1 MSLVRLQNVTK
12 RYEDRLI
19 LREVSL
25 RLEAGERI
33 GLIGQ
38 NGAGK
43 TTILRLVLGREQPSE
58 GRVDINLGIRI
69 GYFSQFSE
77 LDGTASVQTALEG
90 LFSEARAIEAELAS
104 VAEALETVT
113 DGDEMEKLLERQSF
127 LFEEINRL
135 DGWEYPR
142 YIDTALTKL
151 GFTAEQRAQPVDQL
165 SGGWRNRAALAK
177 IVLEAPDVLLLDEP
191 TNFLDVEG
199 VAWLEGW
206 LRTFTGGLLL
216 VSHDRQFLDVAATH
230 IMEVENYHLHDY
242 PGNYTNYIRKR
253 PFREHVL
260 NRQFE
265 NEEELITLEA
275 EAIADRQ
282 ELSQRPSESLR
293 RKLADIKKRRPPRP
307 VDEIVTS
314 IYQGLRAPDRLCRV
328 EHVSKA
334 FGERSLFNDLSFEIG
349 REDRVAIVG
358 RNGCGKSTLLKV
370 LNGKEVPDSGKVYWE
385 SGVSFADFNEIESQ
399 LNLKDT
405 VTHAVNSMGGQFSMA
420 GQATRKQVNRFL
432 TLLRF
437 SEMDLNQK
445 IGTLSGGQRARVA
458 LAQCLLSGSAA
469 LLLDE
474 PTNHLDL
481 STTQVMEQA
490 LLHFPGAVIVVSHDR
505 FFLDKIATR
514 LLVFEGEGKVQEVS
528 GNWTT
533 WQASLN
539 TSVSG

>member
-90 LFSEARAIEAELAS
+90 LFSEARGIEAELAS

-127 LFEEINRL
+127 LFEEMNRL

-199 VAWLEGW
+199 VAWLALWAHIFDDTDDLMAEDAW
-206 LRTFTGGLLL
+206 LT
-216 VSHDRQFLDVAATH
+216 V
-230 IMEVENYHLHDY
+230 
-242 PGNYTNYIRKR
+242 
-253 PFREHVL
+253 
-260 NRQFE
+260 
-265 NEEELITLEA
+265 
-275 EAIADRQ
+275 
-282 ELSQRPSESLR
+282 
-293 RKLADIKKRRPPRP
+293 P
-307 VDEIVTS
+307 VRVN
-314 IYQGLRAPDRLCRV
+314 RV
-328 EHVSKA
+328 E
-334 FGERSLFNDLSFEIG
+334 
-349 REDRVAIVG
+349 
-358 RNGCGKSTLLKV
+358 
-370 LNGKEVPDSGKVYWE
+370 
-385 SGVSFADFNEIESQ
+385 GVDI
-399 LNLKDT
+399 
-405 VTHAVNSMGGQFSMA
+405 
-420 GQATRKQVNRFL
+420 
-432 TLLRF
+432 
-437 SEMDLNQK
+437 
-445 IGTLSGGQRARVA
+445 
-458 LAQCLLSGSAA
+458 
-469 LLLDE
+469 
-474 PTNHLDL
+474 
-481 STTQVMEQA
+481 
-490 LLHFPGAVIVVSHDR
+490 
-505 FFLDKIATR
+505 
-514 LLVFEGEGKVQEVS
+514 
-528 GNWTT
+528 
-533 WQASLN
+533 
-539 TSVSG
+539 